1 MTIGLKRGIALN
13 QAEKKD
19 KRKSEKYRK
28 KKLKLSTIEELIAT
42 VLNNHADDLYGLQV
56 IQAIDSVADEYSV
69 TFGSL
74 YPALQRLEN
83 KGIVESYWGEDKPEN
98 RGGARR
104 RYYSLTQKGTEALS
118 RIQSIRSQL
127 STVTVA

>member
-1 MTIGLKRGIALN
+1 MTIGLNRDIALDKTTRKKRSK
-13 QAEKKD
+13 EK
-19 KRKSEKYRK
+19 K

-42 VLNNHADDLYGLQV
+42 ILSNQSNDLYGLQV

-69 TFGSL
+69 SFGSL

-83 KGIVESYWGEDKPEN
+83 KGIVKSYWGEDTPDN

-104 RYYSLTQKGTEALS
+104 RYYSLTEKGKDALN
-118 RIQSIRSQL
+118 RIQGIRNQL
-127 STVTVA
+127 STVKVMS